1 MVKQIS
7 VSRGRRLFIVVIHLH
22 PLPGS
27 PRWGEDM
34 ERVSRFAL
42 DDARA
47 CEEGGADAII
57 IENFGDVHV
66 KHASRLGNLPI
77 EIAARDTAERGL
89 ADALVLSGT
98 TTGQPANLDDVRCVR
113 SACREI
119 PILIGSGV
127 TMANGAAY
135 LEFADGI
142 IVGTSVKRDG
152 NVSNPVDGKRVAAL
166 RKAIHQGEP

>member
-47 CEEGGADAII
+47 CEQGGADAII
-57 IENFGDVHV
+57 IENFGDVPFGKGAV
-66 KHASRLGNLPI
+66 APETVASM
-77 EIAARDTAERGL
+77 A
-89 ADALVLSGT
+89 
-98 TTGQPANLDDVRCVR
+98 
-113 SACREI
+113 
-119 PILIGSGV
+119 LIG
-127 TMANGAAY
+127 
-135 LEFADGI
+135 
-142 IVGTSVKRDG
+142 
-152 NVSNPVDGKRVAAL
+152 VSNPVDSNHVAAL
-166 RKAIHQGEP
+166 RKAIQ